1 MGIFPAA
8 DIGAVQTSA
17 VLTLLV
23 RGNVVRFGEMSVN
36 HQFWGDSRVLVLP
49 QNYLDFSLSFGLSF
63 SIYRMRVTV

>member
-23 RGNVVRFGEMSVN
+23 REKVVRFGEMNVN
-36 HQFWGDSRVLVLP
+36 HQFGRRVE
-49 QNYLDFSLSFGLSF
+49 F
-63 SIYRMRVTV
+63 